1 MEQRKHILIVDDVS
15 TNLRC
20 EGEVLK
26 GKYKMT
32 MAKSGEQALEILK
45 ESIPDLI
52 LMDIIMPGMDGY
64 ETMLKIKNNPLYA
77 DIPIVFLSGDSK
89 SITEKKG
96 MAMGA
101 AGYIRKP
108 FDPESLLEEIEK
120 ILLSVDEGA
129 M

>member
-1 MEQRKHILIVDDVS
+1 MERKKHILIVDDVS

-26 GKYKMT
+26 GKYRMS
-32 MAKSGEQALEILK
+32 MARSGEQALEIL
-45 ESIPDLI
+45 EELRPDLI

-89 SITEKKG
+89 SMIEKKG
-96 MAMGA
+96 LGMGA

-108 FDPESLLEEIEK
+108 FDPVKLLEEIEA
-120 ILLSVDEGA
+120 ILLNSDEA
-129 M
+129 I